1 MQEYIAEFL
10 VAKALGLVVPQN
22 CNGWTLWDIL
32 YNGVKIEIKS
42 TAYYHSWRSDGKV
55 SNRRSF
61 GITKAYSK
69 YQDSTSEYKRQ
80 NDIYIFCL
88 NTGNTKEE
96 SNPLHLENWQFY
108 VVPTKVI
115 DKKCKDNK
123 TIYCF
128 FIYSILPF
136 SDLIVFSFDL
146 IILDKPSVFKSF
158 LSISCISCL
167 SIQILPFTILSL
179 PTVFIC
185 PKSTLPTKI
194 LFTPFSSLYGY
205 FPEIGT

>member
-1 MQEYIAEFL
+1 MELSNENISLLSGHENFTDNGSPIGLSISDFWRFQYSNIWDMQEYIAEFL

-69 YQDSTSEYKRQ
+69 YKDSTSEYKRQ

-88 NTGNTKEE
+88 NMGNTKEE

-108 VVPTKVI
+108 IVPTKII
-115 DKKCKDNK
+115 DEKCKDNK
-123 TIYCF
+123 TRSLGQVRKLTNSTTGVTYTNLRREIDR
-128 FIYSILPF
+128 II
-136 SDLIVFSFDL
+136 DVFEL
-146 IILDKPSVFKSF
+146 H
-158 LSISCISCL
+158 
-167 SIQILPFTILSL
+167 
-179 PTVFIC
+179 
-185 PKSTLPTKI
+185 
-194 LFTPFSSLYGY
+194 
-205 FPEIGT
+205 